1 LKKHPDFFL
10 FLYGDPSQAF
20 DGYLS
25 PDLLKKYL
33 TFFNNAEKAVA
44 KKPEILKRVKVARLS
59 IDYAVLEAC
68 RKNISDEFTISEK
81 TKTLVENFMS
91 VCEEANI
98 VLMNE
103 MGYTVSDYGNAYLKS
118 IQVALQP
125 NLATGKK
132 VKLITKPR
140 KYSNENPQTL
150 TDGALGG
157 SNFYSNWLGFEGN
170 NLEAIINLENKK
182 EIKYISTSFLQVTN
196 HIVFFPKKVTYY
208 GSVDGKVYS
217 KLGEVLNEYP
227 LSKKSKVNDI
237 QYFNLNIHPSELQ
250 FVKIKAENHIN
261 APYWHHAAGLPSWIF
276 ADEVIIN

>member
-1 LKKHPDFFL
+1 
-10 FLYGDPSQAF
+10 
-20 DGYLS
+20 
-25 PDLLKKYL
+25 
-33 TFFNNAEKAVA
+33 
-44 KKPEILKRVKVARLS
+44 
-59 IDYAVLEAC
+59 
-68 RKNISDEFTISEK
+68 
-81 TKTLVENFMS
+81 MS

-98 VLMNE
+98 MLMNE

-237 QYFNLNIHPSELQ
+237 QYFNLNINPSELQ
-250 FVKIKAENHIN
+250 FIKIKAENHIN

>member
-1 LKKHPDFFL
+1 MVT
-10 FLYGDPSQAF
+10 S
-20 DGYLS
+20 
-25 PDLLKKYL
+25 DLLKKYL

-44 KKPEILKRVKVARLS
+44 NKPEILKRVKVARLS

-68 RKNISDEFTISEK
+68 RKNISEEFTISEK

-98 VLMNE
+98 MLMNE

-140 KYSNENPQTL
+140 KYANENPQTL

-170 NLEAIINLENKK
+170 N
-182 EIKYISTSFLQVTN
+182 
-196 HIVFFPKKVTYY
+196 
-208 GSVDGKVYS
+208 
-217 KLGEVLNEYP
+217 
-227 LSKKSKVNDI
+227 
-237 QYFNLNIHPSELQ
+237 
-250 FVKIKAENHIN
+250 
-261 APYWHHAAGLPSWIF
+261 
-276 ADEVIIN
+276 